1 VSQIPSQYGADGG
14 ELFDLGQ
21 GKLWLGFVLR
31 SVRRHLGLFLA
42 TFLTLAVL
50 GTLLALSG
58 ENIYFAGAKLVAARP
73 DTRIIILTN
82 PGANG
87 GDPTS
92 ETPAQ
97 AAEQL
102 IKSQASLTRLVE
114 DLKLVEREFVGE
126 TKVGKAKRKLF
137 ETVFSVPDPASRKR
151 DMIDKLRAALGVST
165 SDRENTKK
173 SVSIDVLWSDPLIA
187 KQIADSAGANFLQ
200 DAQDLEINTITKA
213 RDIAIEQLVKQQKI
227 VADLRESLGI
237 PEFDERPLPE
247 SSPLKGALNLLD
259 EFTTTAS
266 KTETALKATKA
277 SFPSRFAVTTP
288 AELPIAPVSGGL
300 STYLAPLL
308 AAALVG
314 AFVTTLVDV
323 LRGRVVEPWQVTR
336 KLNLPLLADLKN

>member
-42 TFLTLAVL
+42 TFVTLAVL

-58 ENIYFAGAKLVAARP
+58 EKIFYAGSKLIAARP
-73 DTRIIILTN
+73 DAKILLLTN
-82 PGANG
+82 PNASG

-114 DLKLVEREFVGE
+114 DVKLVEREYVGE
-126 TKVGKAKRKLF
+126 TKVGQAKRKLF
-137 ETVFSVPDPASRKR
+137 ETIFSAPDPTTRKR
-151 DMIDKLRAALGVST
+151 DMIDKLRASLVVSN
-165 SDRENTKK
+165 SDRENIKK
-173 SVSIDVLWSDPLIA
+173 TVNVDVLWADPIIA
-187 KQIADSAGANFLQ
+187 KEIADEAGKNFLK
-200 DAQDLEINTITKA
+200 DSKDLEIDTITKA
-213 RDIAIEQLVKQQKI
+213 RDIAQEQLVKQQK
-227 VADLRESLGI
+227 VVDDLRDSLNI
-237 PEFDERPLPE
+237 PAFDERQLPE

-259 EFTTTAS
+259 EFTSIAS
-266 KTETALKATKA
+266 RTDTALKATKA
-277 SFPSRFAVTTP
+277 SFPSRFGVTTP
-288 AELPIAPVSGGL
+288 AEVPVAPVSGGL
-300 STYLAPLL
+300 STLLLPLF
-308 AAALVG
+308 ASALVG

-323 LRGRVVEPWQVTR
+323 LRGRVVEPWQVTH

>member
-58 ENIYFAGAKLVAARP
+58 ENIYYAGSKLIAARP
-73 DTRIIILTN
+73 DSTIIILTN
-82 PGANG
+82 PNGSG
-87 GDPTS
+87 GDPTN

-102 IKSQASLTRLVE
+102 VKSQANLTRMVE

-126 TKVGKAKRKLF
+126 TKVGKAKRQIF
-137 ETVFSVPDPASRKR
+137 ETIFSAPDLPTRKR
-151 DMIDKLRAALGVST
+151 DMIDKLRTAITVST
-165 SDRENTKK
+165 SDRENIKK
-173 SVSIDVLWSDPLIA
+173 SVNIDVLWSDPGIAKLIA
-187 KQIADSAGANFLQ
+187 DAAGANFLKDGQ
-200 DAQDLEINTITKA
+200 DIEIDKITKA
-213 RDIAIEQLVKQQKI
+213 RDIAQAQVKKQKAI
-227 VADLRESLGI
+227 VDKLRDDLQI
-237 PEFDERPLPE
+237 PEFDERPIPE
-247 SSPLKGALNLLD
+247 SSPLKGALNLL
-259 EFTTTAS
+259 ERNTEVAS
-266 KTETALKATKA
+266 NAEIALKATKA
-277 SFPSRFAVTTP
+277 SFASRFGVTTP

-300 STYLAPLL
+300 STYLLPLI
-308 AAALVG
+308 AAAMVG
-314 AFVTTLVDV
+314 AFVTTLADV
-323 LRGRVVEPWQVTR
+323 LRGRVVEPWQITR